1 MLAAFAFLGLRL
13 LVDFIHY
20 GFDKDAVVMQLREAR
35 AVDGLRPQDPP
46 EEQAWSFMMYRKEIP
61 FREFLTQYGLFGS
74 LFRSA
79 AEVYGG
85 SSVPLF
91 FCVRDSAAVGDVG
104 HGQKRQDTV
113 LVQKEKERSKG

>member
-1 MLAAFAFLGLRL
+1 M
-13 LVDFIHY
+13 
-20 GFDKDAVVMQLREAR
+20 
-35 AVDGLRPQDPP
+35 
-46 EEQAWSFMMYRKEIP
+46 EIP

-104 HGQKRQDTV
+104 HEQQRQDTAS
-113 LVQKEKERSKG
+113 VQQEKERSQGGSKNEAWLLKVHCTL